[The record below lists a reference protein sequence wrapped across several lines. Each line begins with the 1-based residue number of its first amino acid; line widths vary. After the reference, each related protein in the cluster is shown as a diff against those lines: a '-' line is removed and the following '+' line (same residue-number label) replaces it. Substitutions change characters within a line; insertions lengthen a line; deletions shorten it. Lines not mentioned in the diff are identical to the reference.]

1 MKSFNI
7 LKKILLFFI
16 VINSLTFLINIQDGF
31 ALNNNEEYLDIDI
44 EFEMFE
50 ASVQEGFYNTVN
62 SLDIALPT
70 PTWNIKDLEMN
81 FTNIEFNIE
90 TKIIEENS
98 TDYVLIYKKNKAF
111 GVQINISEPTIIYGV
126 YLYGYESEPATTT
139 TIRVQINGYDYIW
152 NKPNAT
158 KYRSAVLNMS
168 GETKWYYQNF
178 SSPILLSKGYY
189 YLILNGTQM
198 LPQDPAE
205 YYWYMNDISPIYPEL
220 YTSSYDSGTWLE
232 GIQGAPFLYALRQK
246 VNMSIFPE
254 NINMTAQIDGNS
266 YTISNGSSQGK
277 GFLKKTNV
285 NYNPNKNKFNI
296 EIKSN
301 INSPL
306 KCNLSYNLNINNIL
320 VSQGKLKVKY
330 NETNEWILTPEI
342 KKYSN
347 SHTIRFVYPNNWYEI
362 QILKD
367 YIDITSEL
375 LVDNISN
382 LIIFPNEVIQNNSYW
397 EIRAKSPS
405 IKFSIKALN
414 VKFKPGN
421 QLDFSIGTPI
431 LDGNYTFKLYNP
443 SGNEIY
449 SIKKELP
456 KDSNVFLYNI
466 SYSATEGNYT
476 AYVFWNNQTDA
487 GAQVQI
493 FQISSTQITSKDDY
507 WVLPLIIGLAIAGGV
522 VVLGSSSYLTIKKSQ
537 SRKREKLKMILEK
550 CTDIMSLRH
559 IIVLHT
565 KSGID
570 VYSQSFGGEELDP
583 TLIAGFLQ
591 AIHNFGSEVIEH
603 AKDSRTVK
611 VEYQKSNIIMTEF
624 VNLRLIIIMDKN
636 PSKNFYYS
644 IESLAYYIYKYYG
657 KLLEKFQ
664 GNLKPFRSI
673 EKLVE
678 KTLNV
683 SFIYPLKI
691 KVNKNL
697 KLSQSE
703 KEMVKKA
710 STFMKENNFD
720 YFYSLYLLPDNVCSP
735 KDYGTILNLIEKGV
749 FQPIED
755 NSNQ

>member
-1 MKSFNI
+1 
-7 LKKILLFFI
+7 
-16 VINSLTFLINIQDGF
+16 
-31 ALNNNEEYLDIDI
+31 
-44 EFEMFE
+44 
-50 ASVQEGFYNTVN
+50 
-62 SLDIALPT
+62 
-70 PTWNIKDLEMN
+70 
-81 FTNIEFNIE
+81 
-90 TKIIEENS
+90 S
-98 TDYVLIYKKNKAF
+98 T
-111 GVQINISEPTIIYGV
+111 
-126 YLYGYESEPATTT
+126 
-139 TIRVQINGYDYIW
+139 
-152 NKPNAT
+152 
-158 KYRSAVLNMS
+158 VLNMS
-168 GETKWYYQNF
+168 SETKWYYQNF
-178 SSPILLSKGYY
+178 SSPLLLSEGDY
-189 YLILNGTQM
+189 YLIINGTQM
-198 LPQDPAE
+198 LPQDAAE
-205 YYWYMNDISPIYPEL
+205 YYWYFNDINPIHPEL
-220 YTSSYDSGTWLE
+220 YTSSYDTGTWSE

-266 YTISNGSSQGK
+266 YSISNGSSQGK

-285 NYNPNKNKFNI
+285 NYNPNKNKINI
-296 EIKSN
+296 DIKSK

-306 KCNLSYNLNINNIL
+306 KFNISYNLNINNIL
-320 VSQGKLKVKY
+320 VSQCKLKVKY

-362 QILKD
+362 QVLKD

-382 LIIFPNEVIQNNSYW
+382 FIIFPNEVIQNNSYW
-397 EIRAKSPS
+397 EIRARSPS
-405 IKFSIKALN
+405 IKFTIKALN
-414 VKFKPGN
+414 TEFKPGN

-443 SGNEIY
+443 SGREIY

-456 KDSNVFLYNI
+456 KDSSVFLYNI
-466 SYSATEGNYT
+466 SLSATEGNYT
-476 AYVFWNNQTDA
+476 AYVFWNNQTNA
-487 GAQVQI
+487 GVQVQI
-493 FQISSTQITSKDDY
+493 FRITSKSNTNGID
-507 WVLPLIIGLAIAGGV
+507 WFPVLIIGLAITGGV
-522 VVLGSSSYLTIKKSQ
+522 ILGGSSYLTIKKVK

-611 VEYQKSNIIMTEF
+611 VEYQKSNILMTEF

-644 IESLAYYIYKYYG
+644 VESLGYYIYKYFG
-657 KLLEKFQ
+657 ELLEKFQ

-683 SFIYPLKI
+683 SFIYPLQI

-697 KLSQSE
+697 KLSQRE

-755 NSNQ
+755 DSNQ

>member
-1 MKSFNI
+1 M
-7 LKKILLFFI
+7 
-16 VINSLTFLINIQDGF
+16 
-31 ALNNNEEYLDIDI
+31 NNNEEYLDIDI

-50 ASVQEGFYNTVN
+50 VSVQEGFYNTVN

-81 FTNIEFNIE
+81 FTNIEFDIE
-90 TKIIEENS
+90 TKTIEENP
-98 TDYVLIYKKNKAF
+98 TNNVRIYKKDKGF
-111 GVQINISEPTIIYGV
+111 GVQIDITEPTIIYGV
-126 YLYGYESEPATTT
+126 YLYGYEIMTATTT
-139 TIRVQINGYDYIW
+139 TIRAQINGYDYIW

-158 KYRSAVLNMS
+158 KYRSTVLNMS

-178 SSPILLSKGYY
+178 SSPLPLSEGSY
-189 YLILNGTQM
+189 YLIVNGTQM
-198 LPQDPAE
+198 LPQDAAD
-205 YYWYMNDISPIYPEL
+205 YYWYMNDINPIYPEL
-220 YTSSYDSGTWLE
+220 YTSSYDSGTGTWLE

-246 VNMSIFPE
+246 VNTSIFPE

-285 NYNPNKNKFNI
+285 NYSPNKNKINI
-296 EIKSN
+296 EIKSD
-301 INSPL
+301 IDSPL
-306 KCNLSYNLNINNIL
+306 KCNLSYNININNIL
-320 VSQGKLKVKY
+320 VSPGKLKVKY
-330 NETNEWILTPEI
+330 SETNEWILTPEI

-347 SHTIRFVYPNNWYEI
+347 NHTIKFIYPNNWYGI
-362 QILKD
+362 QVLKD
-367 YIDITSEL
+367 YTDITSEL
-375 LVDNISN
+375 LVDNINNYILLHS
-382 LIIFPNEVIQNNSYW
+382 EVIQNNSYW
-397 EIRAKSPS
+397 EIRARSPS
-405 IKFSIKALN
+405 IKFTLSAPIT
-414 VKFKPGN
+414 KFKTG
-421 QLDFSIGTPI
+421 QELEFSIGNPI
-431 LDGNYTFKLYNP
+431 LPGNYTFKLYNP
-443 SGNEIY
+443 IGIEKNI
-449 SIKKELP
+449 IKKELP
-456 KDSNVFLYNI
+456 KDSNNFSYNVPLK
-466 SYSATEGNYT
+466 ATVGNYT

-493 FQISSTQITSKDDY
+493 FQISQVTSKDNN
-507 WVLPLIIGLAIAGGV
+507 WVFPLIIGLAIAGGV
-522 VVLGSSSYLTIKKSQ
+522 VIIGGSSYLTIKKSQ

-664 GNLKPFRSI
+664 GSLKPFRSI

-683 SFIYPLKI
+683 PFIYPLKI

-755 NSNQ
+755 KSNQ